1 MKKNNITL
9 LFLSFFLI
17 GCTSSLTY
25 VNRQT
30 SEIGSGSA
38 DGLQKKLTA
47 KFKDKTCEGDYTA
60 VQGGSFG
67 ILNTYGSQ
75 GNVGAGTLSSV
86 SLGGVAFGI
95 LKCNDG
101 DVIRCEV
108 KYSGSSGFGV
118 CIGKDNQLYDVM
130 AK

>member
-1 MKKNNITL
+1 MKKRLLTTILTL
-9 LFLSFFLI
+9 SLI

-30 SEIGSGSA
+30 NEIGTGSA

-47 KFKDKTCEGDYTA
+47 KFNNKTCEGDYTA
-60 VQGGSFG
+60 VQGGSVG

-75 GNVGAGTLSSV
+75 GNVGGGTLSSI

-95 LKCNDG
+95 LKCSDG